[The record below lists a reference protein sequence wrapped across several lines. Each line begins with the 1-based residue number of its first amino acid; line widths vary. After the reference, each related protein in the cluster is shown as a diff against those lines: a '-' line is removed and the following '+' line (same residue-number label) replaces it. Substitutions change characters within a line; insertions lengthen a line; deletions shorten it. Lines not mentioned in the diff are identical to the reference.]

1 MDGALT
7 MQIFKLLTGFPVL
20 FADVRH
26 YDKENNVWFFSNSG
40 THATYFA
47 GGSLDPEENLKHVTF
62 YPETHYYPAG
72 GASVHHFAKGGQ
84 VTLARLARK
93 DGKYRMTIV
102 PAEFVDFPR
111 EKALALGATTTPAWP
126 CAFARLEVSADEF
139 LSRFPCN
146 HIHGVYGDC
155 VEELKTVARLLDMD
169 VDVFA

>member
-1 MDGALT
+1 METQAEE
-7 MQIFKLLTGFPVL
+7 IE
-20 FADVRH
+20 DVYKR
-26 YDKENNVWFFSNSG
+26 
-40 THATYFA
+40 
-47 GGSLDPEENLKHVTF
+47 
-62 YPETHYYPAG
+62 
-72 GASVHHFAKGGQ
+72 Q
-84 VTLARLARK
+84 TLARLARK

-146 HIHGVYGDC
+146 HLHGVYGDC

>member
-1 MDGALT
+1 M
-7 MQIFKLLTGFPVL
+7 
-20 FADVRH
+20 
-26 YDKENNVWFFSNSG
+26 
-40 THATYFA
+40 
-47 GGSLDPEENLKHVTF
+47 TF

-72 GASVHHFAKGGQ
+72 GAQRPSLRQGRAGD
-84 VTLARLARK
+84 LARLARK